1 LPTGCESAEQY
12 MQASRTGRGVA
23 LTRVQKRDL
32 WPVFAE
38 YRAQLRSTN
47 LREPEEAYRDAIA
60 LLKREPVSLG
70 IKAIVVDEAQDLSA
84 AALELL
90 RVCVPETP
98 NDLFIV
104 GDAHQRIYR
113 YKVVL
118 SRVGIN
124 VRGRGRR
131 LRVNYR
137 TTDEIRRWAVSQL
150 ANCSIDDLDGQPD
163 TLMGYQSLTHGE
175 APVVISSSSRGDE
188 RKALLETLKRFE
200 HGGIEPRN
208 TCVVLRKN
216 EEVNEYAEWLV
227 SEGFDVLL
235 LTRDVSDDDARPG
248 IRVATMHRVK
258 GLEFDAVV
266 IAGFR
271 GAQKYAEIFADD
283 GDAGVMVDML
293 TSERC
298 LLHVAATRAKRA
310 LVVSQI
316 ES

>member
-1 LPTGCESAEQY
+1 
-12 MQASRTGRGVA
+12 MQAPRIGRGVA
-23 LTRVQKRDL
+23 LSRAQRRDL

-38 YRAQLRSTN
+38 YRAQLRGAD

-60 LLKREPVSLG
+60 LLKREPVALG
-70 IKAIVVDEAQDLSA
+70 IKAIIVDEAQDLSA

-90 RVCVPETP
+90 RVCVPETQ

-113 YKVVL
+113 HKVVL
-118 SRVGIN
+118 SRVGIQ
-124 VRGRGRR
+124 VRGRSHR
-131 LRVNYR
+131 LRINYR

-163 TLMGYQSLTHGE
+163 TLMGYKSLTHGD
-175 APVVISSSSRGDE
+175 APVVIYSTSRGDE
-188 RKALLETLKRFE
+188 RKALLEAIQRFE
-200 HGGIEPRN
+200 QAGIDPRN
-208 TCVVLRKN
+208 TCVVLRRN
-216 EEVNEYAEWLV
+216 EEVSEYAEWLESV
-227 SEGFDVLL
+227 GVKVLP
-235 LTRDVSDDDARPG
+235 LTREVSDDDSRAG

-266 IAGFR
+266 IAGYR
-271 GAQKYAEIFADD
+271 GAQLYAEMFADD
-283 GDAGVMVDML
+283 GDAGVIVDML

-310 LVVSQI
+310 LIVSQI
-316 ES
+316 EN